1 MIAKKGLTN
10 IIDIFLDCNRISI
23 FFLIFNWHLVEDW
36 VIIVYIIRNE
46 CERIAN
52 ILPSSNYVQCSGL
65 GIYKRKKKVN
75 KKLTTLSTKKKE
87 LVVESKIDISPNFKI
102 YFFLGRERIFFT
114 IIVFSW
120 TSSFFRGR
128 FLGRERVLTFY
139 SPLSS
144 YDLCWIEIK

>member
-10 IIDIFLDCNRISI
+10 IIDIFLDCHRISI

-87 LVVESKIDISPNFKI
+87 LVVESKIDISPNLIFFSWSRA
-102 YFFLGRERIFFT
+102 YFLYHYRFFLNEFF
-114 IIVFSW
+114 FSW
-120 TSSFFRGR
+120 TLSWSRAC
-128 FLGRERVLTFY
+128 FLVFLLTY
-139 SPLSS
+139 WSLVCLS
-144 YDLCWIEIK
+144 